1 MANETAPTETPS
13 NKGTILGLVI
23 GIVGLLAA
31 IIPNF
36 DKIDDLWKTIRGEDE
51 NHISGKWNGVFR
63 EFWTQDGKEHT
74 SSVEF
79 DITCRHGQIT
89 GKSDSTNGKRR
100 HWKITGQDLT
110 VGGIR
115 FVILNYT
122 STDPPDRA
130 SVGSWVLQY
139 LPNRDVFAGSHIG
152 FDPEQKKFVSY
163 PHILTKLD
171 PVDAEKQFSDLL
183 NDLGTVRVN

>member
-1 MANETAPTETPS
+1 MPNGNGSGETS
-13 NKGTILGLVI
+13 SSKGTILGLII

-31 IIPNF
+31 IIPNL
-36 DKIDDLWKTIRGEDE
+36 DKIEDFWRTIRGQDE

-63 EFWTQDGKEHT
+63 EYWTQDGKEHT
-74 SSVEF
+74 SSAEF
-79 DITCRHGQIT
+79 DITCHHGQIT

-100 HWKITGQDLT
+100 HWKVTGQDVT
-110 VGGIR
+110 IGGTR
-115 FVILNYT
+115 FVILNYI

-130 SVGSWVLQY
+130 SVGSWALQY
-139 LPNRDVFAGSHIG
+139 FPDRDVFAGSHVG

-163 PHILTKLD
+163 PHILTRLD

-183 NDLGTVRVN
+183 QSPIASKTQ